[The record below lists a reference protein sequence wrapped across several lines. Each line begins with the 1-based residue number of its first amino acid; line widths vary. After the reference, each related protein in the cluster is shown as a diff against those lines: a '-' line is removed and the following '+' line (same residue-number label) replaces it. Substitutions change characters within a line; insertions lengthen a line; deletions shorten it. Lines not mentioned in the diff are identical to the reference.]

1 MHTKIFDSEFK
12 LMELL
17 WEHEPISAKE
27 LSLIAAERI
36 GWNKNT
42 TYTIIKK
49 LVEKK
54 AVLRNEPNFI
64 CTSLVK
70 KDDILRSET
79 KGLIEK
85 FFDGSK
91 KALFSALLEDETLTQ
106 NELDELKAMLEKR

>member
-1 MHTKIFDSEFK
+1 MHAKIFDSEFK

-17 WEHEPISAKE
+17 WEYEPISAKE
-27 LSLIAAERI
+27 LSLIAAGQI

-42 TYTIIKK
+42 TYTVIKK
-49 LVEKK
+49 LVEK
-54 AVLRNEPNFI
+54 AAILRSEPNFI